1 VNFWMILGFF
11 AQAVFSIRFIVQ
23 WIAGE
28 STDGS
33 VLTILLTVALIAS
46 SILIW
51 EKVLKNRLIPK
62 RWAVVKKHR
71 IYRSGRIAARLVR
84 RTLASHKIKVIVDLT
99 GNNPRNP
106 SQVAEKAAA
115 AQLGIELQRFTLR
128 GSGTGDVNLYAEA
141 VAAVILAEK
150 QGRPVL
156 IHCAAGVQRTGGVI
170 AFYRLLVD
178 KIPPEMVLAE
188 LMKNGFNPKRNRKLL
203 PYINKNFLRVAT
215 ILHEKGLIEKIPQFD
230 CI

>member
-1 VNFWMILGFF
+1 MNCWIILDFF
-11 AQAVFSIRFIVQ
+11 TY
-23 WIAGE
+23 AG
-28 STDGS
+28 
-33 VLTILLTVALIAS
+33 LVALLAVLFGS
-46 SILIW
+46 AVLLW
-51 EKVLKNRLIPK
+51 KKVIRDRLIPK

-71 IYRSGRIAARLVR
+71 IYRSGRIAARLMR
-84 RTLASHKIKVIVDLT
+84 RTLAGHKIKVIVDLT
-99 GNNPRNP
+99 GDNPKNP
-106 SQVAEKAAA
+106 SQTAEKAAA
-115 AQLGIELQRFTLR
+115 SQLGIELHRFTLR

-150 QGRPVL
+150 QDRPVL

-178 KIPPEMVLAE
+178 KLPPEMVLAE

-203 PYINKNFLRVAT
+203 PYINKNFSRIAT